1 MAYAMHAP
9 TGIVFRLG
17 LPAPAA
23 DATTSRLDSLGRR
36 TSLLARLLAYS
47 GLVGVPRD

>member
-17 LPAPAA
+17 LPAPA
-23 DATTSRLDSLGRR
+23 DATPSRLDSLGRR